1 MFDEKLDFTEKAKAR
16 EVTRFKSKTN
26 IDKRLEIITEVAQD
40 VEDVLFRLLHERA
53 LSTAVG
59 VNLDGLGENFGPQ
72 GLRNGRSDAQ
82 YRTALQVLPAQLRE
96 AGQHEVLISALKN
109 LTGASAI
116 HHAYHY
122 PRALTLLAV
131 VDSFDD
137 VTNKEDVEAQMQSI
151 RAQGVNLDIALKLS
165 TGSFE
170 LSTQPDGSV
179 PIGTGFSLSTAGEG
193 GTLSLLLS

>member
-1 MFDEKLDFTEKAKAR
+1 MFEEKIDYEEKAKSR
-16 EVTRFKSKTN
+16 QVTRFKSKPA
-26 IDKRLEIITEVAQD
+26 IDARLEVVSEIAQE

-59 VNLDGLGENFGPQ
+59 VNLDYLGQNFGAQ
-72 GLRNGRSDAQ
+72 GLRGGRQDEP

-131 VDSFDD
+131 VSSFED
-137 VTNKEDVEAQMQSI
+137 VTNQEDVEQQMQNI
-151 RAQGVNLDIALKLS
+151 RVQGINLDIALKLEA
-165 TGSFE
+165 GSFQ
-170 LSTQPDGSV
+170 LSSQTDGSV
-179 PIGTGFSLSTAGEG
+179 PAGTGFSLSTAGEG
-193 GTLSLLLS
+193 GTLSLSLS